1 MEKQGKSLNEKQLI
15 RSIADFIIENPQ
27 RFREIFGSKDK
38 VESIFPE
45 LEKVVAFVMMYDDRD
60 YHEKLRLE
68 ISGITD
74 RQTRGIFEAALKSYF
89 HNKEFEACQ

>member
-1 MEKQGKSLNEKQLI
+1 MEKQCKSLHDKQLI
-15 RSIADFIIENPQ
+15 RSIADFIIEHPQ

-45 LEKVVAFVMMYDDRD
+45 LSGLVDFVMMYDDKN
-60 YHEKLRLE
+60 YHERLSLE

-74 RQTRGIFEAALKSYF
+74 RQTRAIFEAALKSYF
-89 HNKEFEACQ
+89 YKKEFEACL

>member
-1 MEKQGKSLNEKQLI
+1 MEKQGKSLHEKQLI

-45 LEKVVAFVMMYDDRD
+45 LESVVDFVMMYDDRN
-60 YHEKLRLE
+60 YHERLRSE
-68 ISGITD
+68 ISGVTD
-74 RQTRGIFEAALKSYF
+74 RQTKAIFEAALKSYF
-89 HNKEFEACQ
+89 YKKAFDLFA